1 MDSCFDIYKLGKVSL
16 VVSSK
21 IAQFLNCTYY
31 NKSNDA
37 HTHAHTRTHIR
48 GSATAADRAGDRKR
62 FGYLLVNNRY
72 NWRTCFG
79 ALNVVNLILCQ
90 L

>member
-37 HTHAHTRTHIR
+37 HTHARTYVDLLLLLIEP
-48 GSATAADRAGDRKR
+48 GIESALDICLSTTVTIGVRALER
-62 FGYLLVNNRY
+62 LM
-72 NWRTCFG
+72 W
-79 ALNVVNLILCQ
+79 
-90 L
+90 